1 MLRKKEKGGKKMRQ
15 NAQSKRSEK
24 KVNVNKMFPYLLLGP
39 TVILIIAFMVYPI
52 CRVFYLSFQNYDLTN
67 VFKNGFVGLGNF
79 KKLFTED
86 ALFWDSA
93 LITLKWVLSQ
103 VIFQLLLGMIVA
115 LILNQNFKGRGLARA
130 ISLVPW
136 AVSGVLV
143 TMLWT
148 LMYDQ
153 SSGLINDLLMKMG
166 LISEKVAWLADKNT
180 FFPAVIVAE
189 LWRGIPFFAI
199 NLLAGL
205 QSIPADVYESSA
217 IDGCGPVKNYFYIT
231 LPYLKESIIF
241 ATLLRG
247 IWEFNSIDMIFTM
260 TNGGPMNKTTTLPIY
275 MMKTAI
281 IKGNYGYGSAIGV
294 VTFLFLMIF
303 AIVYIRLSGYGGNE
317 NE

>member
-1 MLRKKEKGGKKMRQ
+1 MCQNTQGKGRI
-15 NAQSKRSEK
+15 KRPGI
-24 KVNVNKMFPYLLLGP
+24 NKLFPYMLMGP
-39 TVILIIAFMVYPI
+39 TVILIAAFMIYPI
-52 CRVFYLSFQNYDLTN
+52 CRVFYLSLQNYDLTN
-67 VFKNGFVGLGNF
+67 VFRNGFAGFANF
-79 KKLFTED
+79 KELFTED
-86 ALFWDSA
+86 KLFWDSA
-93 LITLKWVLSQ
+93 VITLKWVFSQ
-103 VIFQLLLGMIVA
+103 VLFQLIFGMMVA
-115 LILNQNFKGRGLARA
+115 LILNQKFKGRGLARA

-153 SSGLINDLLMKMG
+153 SSGLINDILMKTG
-166 LISEKVAWLADKNT
+166 IITEKIAWLADKNT
-180 FFPAVIVAE
+180 FFPAVIIAE

-205 QSIPADVYESSA
+205 QTIPADVYESSA
-217 IDGCGPVKNYFYIT
+217 IDGCGPVKNFVYIT

-260 TNGGPMNKTTTLPIY
+260 TNGGPMNQTTTLPIY

-294 VTFLFLMIF
+294 VAFLFLLIF
-303 AIVYIRLSGYGGNE
+303 AIIYIKLSGYGGENNE
-317 NE
+317 

>member
-1 MLRKKEKGGKKMRQ
+1 MKRTGRREKYLYYKRQ
-15 NAQSKRSEK
+15 ATPYILLAPILLFVSLFLLWPMI
-24 KVNVNKMFPYLLLGP
+24 NVFVMSVQEYRLLKPDERHFIG
-39 TVILIIAFMVYPI
+39 
-52 CRVFYLSFQNYDLTN
+52 FQN
-67 VFKNGFVGLGNF
+67 FVTV
-79 KKLFTED
+79 FTED
-86 ALFWDSA
+86 NVFMKAIKNSVVWVAVSVAAQTILGFWLA
-93 LITLKWVLSQ
+93 YL
-103 VIFQLLLGMIVA
+103 
-115 LILNQNFKGRGLARA
+115 LNQKFKGRGFARA

-153 SSGLINDLLMKMG
+153 SSGLINDMLMKSG
-166 LISEKVAWLADKNT
+166 IISKKVAWLADSRT
-180 FFPAVIVAE
+180 FFPAVNIAE
-189 LWRGIPFFAI
+189 LWRGVPFFAI
-199 NLLAGL
+199 NILAAL

-217 IDGCGPVKNYFYIT
+217 IDGCGPVKNFFYIT

-260 TNGGPMNKTTTLPIY
+260 TNGGPMDKTTTLPIY

-281 IKGNYGYGSAIGV
+281 IKGNYGYGSTIGV
-294 VTFLFLMIF
+294 IAFLILLVF
-303 AIVYIRLSGYGGNE
+303 AVFYIKVSGFGGEE

>member
-1 MLRKKEKGGKKMRQ
+1 MSQ
-15 NAQSKRSEK
+15 ITQSKRRVGK
-24 KVNVNKMFPYLLLGP
+24 LNMNKTFPYLLIAP
-39 TVILIIAFMVYPI
+39 TVILIAAFMIYPI

-67 VFKNGFVGLGNF
+67 IFKNGFAGLNNF
-79 KKLFTED
+79 KELFTED
-86 ALFWDSA
+86 ELFWDSA
-93 LITLKWVLSQ
+93 WITLKWVLSQ
-103 VIFQLLLGMIVA
+103 VVFQLIFGMIVA
-115 LILNQNFKGRGLARA
+115 LILNQKFKGRGFARA

-153 SSGLINDLLMKMG
+153 SSGLINDILIKTG

-180 FFPAVIVAE
+180 FFPAVIIAE

-205 QSIPADVYESSA
+205 QSIPGDVYESSA
-217 IDGCGPVKNYFYIT
+217 FDGCGPMKNFIYIT
-231 LPYLKESIIF
+231 LPYLKDSIIF

-294 VTFLFLMIF
+294 VAFLFLLVF
-303 AIVYIRLSGYGGNE
+303 AILYIKMSGYGGDDNE
-317 NE
+317 